1 MRPSWSVAVLSALL
15 ALGPGVT
22 AQRGEPSGTSH
33 PPVRLAPGE
42 EVSLRDGALAL
53 RFLRVVSDS
62 RCPRGAKCI
71 RAGEAEVAVTV
82 TPRGSAATE
91 ATLSTARPVQRLV
104 VASWEIALVGVD
116 PYPVL
121 GRTPAPDAYRA
132 TFAVRPRQTP

>member
-1 MRPSWSVAVLSALL
+1 MAAVSALL
-15 ALGPGVT
+15 ALGSGVT
-22 AQRGEPSGTSH
+22 AQRAEATRTSD

-42 EVSLRDGALAL
+42 AASLDDGALAL
-53 RFLRVVSDS
+53 RFLRVVADS

-82 TPRGSAATE
+82 TPRGRASTE
-91 ATLSTARPVQRLV
+91 AILSTARPIQRLV
-104 VASWEIALVGVD
+104 VASWEIELVGVD

-121 GRTPAPDAYRA
+121 GRATAPDAYRA